1 MSALNLAIT
10 SGPADSDSE
19 KTAQYGSHMWPAAH
33 AGSHDIHRAATSL
46 SLTGHR
52 DKKP

>member
-19 KTAQYGSHMWPAAH
+19 KTAQYGSH
-33 AGSHDIHRAATSL
+33 DIHRAATSL